1 MSTQSNGGEIV
12 VHAVPGSPFARAVM
26 VGLEEKGAS
35 YRLNALAPGEGKSEA
50 YLKLQPFGRIPAFEH
65 GDFRLYET
73 QAILRYL
80 DDVFPAPPLQPAEP
94 RARARMNQII
104 GINDWYF
111 FPKVAAGIVFHRI
124 VGPIL
129 LKTQPDEAA
138 IAAAMP
144 MARLCIGELERLLGD
159 QPFLAG
165 DGFSIADAMLAPQLD
180 LFAMTPEGASLLAG
194 TKLSAWLSRMKTRPS
209 LRATEPPAAL
219 RRAA

>member
-1 MSTQSNGGEIV
+1 MSNDRNSSIV

-26 VGLEEKGAS
+26 IGLEEKRAP
-35 YRLNALAPGEGKSEA
+35 YRLNALAPGDSKGEA
-50 YLKLQPFGRIPAFEH
+50 YLKLHPFGRIPAFEH

-80 DDVFPAPPLQPAEP
+80 DDVFPTPSLQPKEP
-94 RARARMNQII
+94 RQRARMNQII

-124 VGPIL
+124 VGPVL
-129 LKTQPDEAA
+129 LKTVPDEAA
-138 IAAAMP
+138 IAAALP

-165 DGFSIADAMLAPQLD
+165 DGFSIADTMLAPQLD
-180 LFAMTPEGASLLAG
+180 LFAMTPEGTSLLAG
-194 TKLSAWLSRMKTRPS
+194 TQLSAWLARMQGRPS
-209 LRATEPPAAL
+209 MLATLPPEAL